1 MLCKSC
7 IRIVRQ
13 EFEKAG
19 IIIHHIRLGF
29 ASVSFNA
36 EKITYQMIEEI
47 LSKNGFGIVIEREK
61 IIVEQIKQAVVELI
75 HEMNNMDSIVRRSEY
90 LVEKLNMSYQQI
102 SKLFS
107 KHESLTLEKYV
118 ILNKIEKIKE
128 MILTDEYTLSE
139 IAYMMDYNSV
149 QYLST
154 QFKTVAGVSVTDYK
168 KTGEFKKIPLEDLK
182 NQKL

>member
-1 MLCKSC
+1 MEL
-7 IRIVRQ
+7 
-13 EFEKAG
+13 EKCG
-19 IIIHHIRLGF
+19 VQIHNIRLGF
-29 ASVSFNA
+29 ASVSYDSS
-36 EKITYQMIEEI
+36 KINYKKIEGI
-47 LSKNGFGIVIEREK
+47 LVENGFGIVVEREK
-61 IIVEQIKQAVVELI
+61 IIVEQIKQAVVELV
-75 HEMNNMDSIVRRSEY
+75 HHMNNMDSIVRRSDY

-107 KHESLTLEKYV
+107 KHESLTLEKFV

-154 QFKTVAGVSVTDYK
+154 QFKTVTGISVTDYK
-168 KTGEFKKIPLEDLK
+168 KAGEFKKIPLEDLI
-182 NQKL
+182 NEKL